1 MNSPGGVIEL
11 EIHDTAMSNDPALIF
26 SVVISFRN
34 SKPSLQWRRV
44 SEERAIVVETGPDRT
59 QRFRLNQT
67 KTNPAEAIG
76 RMFTRSGPDPV
87 ALSAIGVAISLAR
100 TLDPR

>member
-1 MNSPGGVIEL
+1 MVPW
-11 EIHDTAMSNDPALIF
+11 AL
-26 SVVISFRN
+26 SLVSLVVVA
-34 SKPSLQWRRV
+34 PTV
-44 SEERAIVVETGPDRT
+44 VVRAIVVEMGPDRT

-87 ALSAIGVAISLAR
+87 ALSAIGVATSLAR